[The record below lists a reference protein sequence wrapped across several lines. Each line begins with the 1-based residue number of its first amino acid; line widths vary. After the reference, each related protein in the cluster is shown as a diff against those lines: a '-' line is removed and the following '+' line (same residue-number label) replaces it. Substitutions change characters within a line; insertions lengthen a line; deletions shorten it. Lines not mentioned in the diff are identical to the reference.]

1 MKENFTHIVFLL
13 DRSGSMYDL
22 TKETIGG
29 YNSFINQQRKL
40 EKKAIVT
47 TVLFDDEYEIL
58 HDGVDIKNIE
68 NLTEKEYY
76 ARGCTALLDAI
87 GKTIINTSKGNMK
100 EGNVIFVITTDGHE
114 NASMEFRRDD
124 IKKMIKDK
132 SDKHNWQFMFLGA
145 NIDAV
150 AEAESIGIRKEFSSN
165 YEADSEGTEKMY
177 NTLCEVVKI
186 YRECSEIK
194 EDWKESIK

>member
-100 EGNVIFVITTDGHE
+100 EGNE

>member
-22 TKETIGG
+22 TRETIGG

-47 TVLFDDEYEIL
+47 TILFDDEYEIL
-58 HDGVDIKNIE
+58 HDGVDINKIE

-87 GKTIINTSKGNMK
+87 GKTIINISKGNIE
-100 EGNVIFVITTDGHE
+100 EGNVIFVITTDGYE
-114 NASMEFRRDD
+114 NASREFRRND
-124 IKKMIKDK
+124 IKKMIKENT
-132 SDKHNWQFMFLGA
+132 DKHKWQFMFLGA

-150 AEAESIGIRKEFSSN
+150 AEAESIGISKEFSSN

-177 NTLCEVVKI
+177 DALCNVVME
-186 YRECSEIK
+186 YRECAKIR